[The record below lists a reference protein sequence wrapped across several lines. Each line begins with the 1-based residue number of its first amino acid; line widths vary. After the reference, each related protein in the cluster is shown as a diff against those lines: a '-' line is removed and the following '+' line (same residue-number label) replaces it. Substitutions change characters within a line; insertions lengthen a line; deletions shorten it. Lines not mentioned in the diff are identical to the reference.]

1 MHQPPFT
8 SAAVHLPPLAIDDE
22 QLIGTLSMF
31 FESAP
36 VAVFLLEGACMRVR
50 FVNAMMR
57 SMVDERP
64 LVGKLLLEAI
74 PGVAQLPVLP
84 LLQNALDTGA
94 AQRVEAMP
102 LATGAQVSRYVSVNV
117 QPWRHGDA
125 GVRGLLV
132 TARDDTA
139 AVLARHRLEQE
150 RETQNA
156 MFRTLSHDLRN
167 PIGSA
172 KMAADGI
179 CRNKDVPERIAAKA
193 KRASQALHRADQML
207 SRFLDL
213 RTLHAGK
220 GLPLQRSQQDLAEVI
235 EPLVEELNLAHHGRV
250 RVEVRE
256 RAPGQWDPQYM
267 SRALGNLV
275 DNAAKY
281 GDPEAPIEV
290 VLHKRDDL
298 ICLEVEN
305 HGVTLS
311 SEEQALMLSS
321 VPWRR
326 SAGQSSHAGGWGM
339 GLALVRSVAEAH
351 EGRLL
356 LQSHEHQTKFCMQ
369 FPIASST
376 AAA

>member
-1 MHQPPFT
+1 MHQPPF
-8 SAAVHLPPLAIDDE
+8 ANPAVTLPPLAIDDE

-36 VAVFLLEGACMRVR
+36 VAVFLLEGATMRIR
-50 FVNAMMR
+50 FANAMMR
-57 SMVDERP
+57 IMVGERP
-64 LVGKLLLEAI
+64 LIGKPLLEAI
-74 PGVAQLPVLP
+74 PNAAHLPVLP
-84 LLQNALDTGA
+84 LLQSALDTGA
-94 AQRVEAMP
+94 PQRVEAMP
-102 LATGAQVSRYVSVNV
+102 LATETQGSRYVSINV
-117 QPWRHGDA
+117 QPWRNGDA
-125 GVRGLLV
+125 CVRGLLV
-132 TARDDTA
+132 TARDDTT
-139 AVLARHRLEQE
+139 AVLARQKLEQE

-250 RVEVRE
+250 RVQVRE

-281 GDPEAPIEV
+281 GDAQAPIEV
-290 VLHKRDDL
+290 LLHRRENS
-298 ICLEVEN
+298 ICLEVHN
-305 HGVTLS
+305 HGATLS
-311 SEEQALMLSS
+311 SEDQTLMLSS
-321 VPWRR
+321 APWRR
-326 SAGQSSHAGGWGM
+326 GAEQGSHAGGWGM

-351 EGRLL
+351 QGRLL
-356 LQSHEHQTKFCMQ
+356 LQSHEHHTQLCMQ
-369 FPIASST
+369 FPVDASV
-376 AAA
+376 